1 MEWPTK
7 RQFEMNG
14 IDLVVDTNILIN
26 LAEGKPGADH
36 YLTDN
41 KLFIS
46 VITEIELL
54 SWHKI
59 STPHRIFF
67 NELLNDCKIVE
78 LMPDIKKITIELK
91 QQHKVKLP
99 DAVIAA
105 TAIYLDVPLLTYD
118 PGFEKIKSLNL
129 LLLN

>member
-1 MEWPTK
+1 
-7 RQFEMNG
+7 MNG

-54 SWHKI
+54 GWHKI
-59 STPHRIFF
+59 SAPHKIFF
-67 NELLNDCKIVE
+67 NELLKDCKIVE

-105 TAIYLDVPLLTYD
+105 TAIYLDIPLLTYD
-118 PGFEKIKSLNL
+118 SGFEKIKSLNL